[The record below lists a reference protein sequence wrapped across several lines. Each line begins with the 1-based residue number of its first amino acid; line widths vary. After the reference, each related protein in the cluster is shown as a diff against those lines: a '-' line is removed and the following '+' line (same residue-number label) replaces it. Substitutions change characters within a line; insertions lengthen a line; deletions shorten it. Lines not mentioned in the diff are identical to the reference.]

1 MAQLTP
7 LAKGLLSVIVIGAI
21 ATTAWYFGLKD
32 KFANSSNTP
41 TSEQTKVSNST
52 PAANQPSGPDDYANI
67 TAKNRIRVGVMGDSK
82 PFYFLD
88 NGDRSGFNYEFL
100 KLLTATDA
108 FKASAARMKIDTD
121 LEVDTY
127 ADVPKTLLSK
137 NARGDFEVDIAMDGL
152 TFQDEDLAGVVY
164 STPYIDDFGYALI
177 AAKTTTLKEIKDY
190 SGKKIGVLQGDPDA
204 KAFAQKTFPNST
216 LIELSDASI
225 NGKRIW
231 LSHFIGNGT
240 VDAIVYDYPFGV
252 SELEGTNLQF
262 VISKLPESNLKYK
275 IALRENNPVL
285 LDKLN
290 AAVRSVKSSNAYADL
305 LKKYFLSDKLLQ
317 TKIGVDEKTYVVKS
331 GDTLSTIAQQLLGD
345 KLKYTII
352 ETRNNLPNP
361 NLISVGQKLIIPAN
375 K

>member
-1 MAQLTP
+1 MEENKEILQVKD
-7 LAKGLLSVIVIGAI
+7 LAVAFQTYRGKVKAVRNVSFALKRGQALGIVGESGCGKSVTAHAIMGLLP
-21 ATTAWYFGLKD
+21 KE
-32 KFANSSNTP
+32 NSII
-41 TSEQTKVSNST
+41 E
-52 PAANQPSGPDDYANI
+52 
-67 TAKNRIRVGVMGDSK
+67 
-82 PFYFLD
+82 
-88 NGDRSGFNYEFL
+88 NGQILWQGQ
-100 KLLTATDA
+100 
-108 FKASAARMKIDTD
+108 D
-121 LEVDTY
+121 LV
-127 ADVPKTLLSK
+127 
-137 NARGDFEVDIAMDGL
+137 N
-152 TFQDEDLAGVVY
+152 FQDEDLAGVVY

-290 AAVRSVKSSNAYADL
+290 AAIRSVKSSNAYADL